1 LAEKS
6 AGNKQEDDKKRSAVA
21 TVGATVWLEA
31 ARRSAGVERV
41 KGKLICERVSRAYFK
56 GVAGKD
62 VLPEGLA
69 DPKFYRYANG
79 KSSPNENTVKRVE
92 AVWPGTRA
100 AYEIGPFEGAEP
112 VRLWAPFDKPS
123 IDLWDIVCDAFP
135 DMAESLLDGRPHYA
149 RIAMMEA
156 AIARLFDEPV
166 GDSPASKALE
176 HYNRQHSL
184 SLKVLAGILAF
195 WRLSLLVYDDS
206 DGRVFRMVAFAV
218 NEPFRP
224 ALEQWDAYPALWD
237 AITEVHTVET
247 AKLAQLIGKYA
258 LMSLAW
264 RRASTSDTVPGQLE
278 PLSDKAM
285 SGVSDVSGKIDNTI
299 E

>member
-1 LAEKS
+1 MGGVTLAEEME
-6 AGNKQEDDKKRSAVA
+6 GNDKARSAIA
-21 TVGATVWLEA
+21 TVRTRVWLEA
-31 ARRSAGVERV
+31 ARRSAGVERLD
-41 KGKLICERVSRAYFK
+41 GKIVYERISTAYLKTF
-56 GVAGKD
+56 GTDVRDGKAN
-62 VLPEGLA
+62 PRFHRHA
-69 DPKFYRYANG
+69 DG
-79 KSSPNENTVKRVE
+79 KSSPNKNTLERVD
-92 AVWPGTRA
+92 AVWPGTRD
-100 AYEIGPFEGAEP
+100 AYMIGPFEGVEP
-112 VRLWAPFDKPS
+112 VRLWAAFREPS
-123 IDLWDIVCDAFP
+123 TDLWEVVCDAFP

-166 GDSPASKALE
+166 GNSPASKALE
-176 HYNRQHSL
+176 QYNRQHSL

-258 LMSLAW
+258 VMSPAW
-264 RRASTSDTVPGQLE
+264 RRASASDTVRGQPE
-278 PLSDKAM
+278 PLPDKTM
-285 SGVSDVSGKIDNTI
+285 PGVSGVSGEN
-299 E
+299 